1 MKKQDFNNKSV
12 SEMYDSLQSIKKELL
27 GLRIQKSMGQLTNS
41 SIIRKNRRDVARIMM
56 HLAQKK
62 VK

>member
-1 MKKQDFNNKSV
+1 MNKQEFNNKSI
-12 SEMYDSLQSIKKELL
+12 SELYDSLQSMKKELL

-41 SIIRKNRRDVARIMM
+41 SLIKKNRRNIAQIMM

>member
-12 SEMYDSLQSIKKELL
+12 SELYDSLQSTKKELL

-41 SIIRKNRRDVARIMM
+41 SVIRKNRRDVARIMM

>member
-12 SEMYDSLQSIKKELL
+12 SELYDSLQSIKKELL

-41 SIIRKNRRDVARIMM
+41 SVIRKNRRDVARVMM

>member
-1 MKKQDFNNKSV
+1 MKNQDFSNKTA
-12 SEMYDSLQSIKKELL
+12 SELYDSLQSIKKELL
-27 GLRIQKSMGQLTNS
+27 GLRIQKSMGQLTNTS
-41 SIIRKNRRDVARIMM
+41 VIRNGRRNVARLMM

>member
-12 SEMYDSLQSIKKELL
+12 SELYDSLQSIKKELL

-41 SIIRKNRRDVARIMM
+41 SEIRKNRRNVARIMM

>member
-12 SEMYDSLQSIKKELL
+12 SELYDSLQSMKKELL
-27 GLRIQKSMGQLTNS
+27 GLRIQKSMGQLANS
-41 SIIRKNRRDVARIMM
+41 SLIRKNRRDIARAMM

>member
-12 SEMYDSLQSIKKELL
+12 SELYDSLQSIKKELL
-27 GLRIQKSMGQLTNS
+27 GIRIQKSMGQLTNS
-41 SIIRKNRRDVARIMM
+41 SVIRKNRRDVARVMM

>member
-1 MKKQDFNNKSV
+1 MNKQEFNNKSI
-12 SEMYDSLQSIKKELL
+12 SELYDSLQSMKKELL

-41 SIIRKNRRDVARIMM
+41 SLIRKNRRNIAQIMM